1 MGNKIIKFSF
11 EPDYDFIVFALV
23 STVKEYQF
31 AWHLNSICK
40 MDFSKSEDIELTY
53 SKEETKYISNYVFF
67 TEYSCVRIL
76 KNKLIDKEGESIGYL
91 IPELKQF
98 DFFLKIEGESIDEIA
113 EDLPEKLKSLPCVQY
128 FEKLKIENLKSK
140 DNLLF

>member
-1 MGNKIIKFSF
+1 MANKIIKFNF
-11 EPDYDFIVFALV
+11 DPDYDFIVFALV
-23 STVKEYQF
+23 STIKEYKL
-31 AWHLNSICK
+31 AWHLNSITD
-40 MDFSKSEDIELTY
+40 MDFSKLDDIELTY
-53 SKEETKYISNYVFF
+53 SKEEAKYISNYVFY

-76 KNKLIDKEGESIGYL
+76 KNKLTDKDGETIGYL
-91 IPELKQF
+91 LPELKQF
-98 DFFLKIEGESIDEIA
+98 DYFLKIEGESFDEIA

>member
-1 MGNKIIKFSF
+1 MANKIIKFNF
-11 EPDYDFIVFALV
+11 DQDYDFIVFALV
-23 STVKEYQF
+23 STTKEYKL
-31 AWHLNSICK
+31 AWHINSVTD
-40 MDFSKSEDIELTY
+40 MDFSKKEDIELTY
-53 SKEETKYISNYVFF
+53 SKEEIKYISNYAFY

-76 KNKLIDKEGESIGYL
+76 KNKLTDQSGEYIGYL
-91 IPELKQF
+91 IPERKEI